1 MQHKFHRKNAF
12 LKQNTFF
19 LHCPKQMH
27 LLNHDT
33 LIKAVYKHLVVQTC
47 VYELKSAIWSN
58 LFRIFRSFD
67 DLMFESMQLLS
78 SKCRLSTTKNNVTLQ
93 FQTENLH
100 RLFYIPVF
108 FRCYSSKWNM
118 QHRFQVQK
126 GEEKRDYSYGQHK
139 S

>member
-1 MQHKFHRKNAF
+1 
-12 LKQNTFF
+12 
-19 LHCPKQMH
+19 
-27 LLNHDT
+27 
-33 LIKAVYKHLVVQTC
+33 
-47 VYELKSAIWSN
+47 
-58 LFRIFRSFD
+58 
-67 DLMFESMQLLS
+67 MQLLS

-108 FRCYSSKWNM
+108 FFVVILQNEK

-126 GEEKRDYSYGQHK
+126 GEEKRDYSFGQHK